1 MDKSKIYVIAEIGNN
16 HQGSVKHALELM
28 KEAKNAGANAVK
40 TQKRDNKSL
49 YTKSFFNQLY
59 DNPNSFG
66 LSYGEHRE
74 KLELKKND
82 YKELIDYSKE
92 LEIDF
97 FATPFDIKSLE
108 FLEQFDL
115 PSYKIASA
123 DITNTVLQTEIAK
136 TKKEIFLST
145 GGGTLEDVKRAKEN
159 IFKYNEKLSILQ
171 CTASYPANLEHMN
184 LNVISTYAKNF
195 PGIRLGLSDHEN
207 GIDAGPIAYMLGAR
221 VFEKHFTL
229 NRSNKGTDNAFS
241 LEPTGLEKFIRNI
254 KRVDI
259 MLGSYE
265 KKQLD
270 TEKKPLIKMR
280 KSPVLTNNKKK
291 GEIIN
296 NEDVTL
302 KSPGLGMHSYEIEKI
317 IGKKINK
324 DLKVDD
330 YIKFEDLIWLKK

>member
-16 HQGSVKHALELM
+16 HQGSVKHALELI
-28 KEAKNAGANAVK
+28 KEAKNAGADAVK
-40 TQKRDNKSL
+40 TQKRNNKSL
-49 YTKSFFNQLY
+49 YTKSFFNQIY

-66 LSYGEHRE
+66 SSYGEHRE

-92 LEIDF
+92 LKIDF
-97 FATPFDIKSLE
+97 FATPFDLKSLE

-115 PSYKIASA
+115 PFYKIASA
-123 DITNTVLQTEIAK
+123 DITNTILQAEIAK

-171 CTASYPANLEHMN
+171 CTASYPAKLEDMN
-184 LNVISTYAKNF
+184 LRVITTYAKNF

-207 GIDAGPIAYMLGAR
+207 GIDAGPIAFMLGAR

-229 NRSNKGTDNAFS
+229 NRANKGTDNAFS
-241 LEPTGLEKFIRNI
+241 LEPTGLSKFVRNL
-254 KRVDI
+254 KRIEI
-259 MLGSYE
+259 MLGSEE

-270 TEKKPLIKMR
+270 IETKPLIKMR
-280 KSPVLTNNKKK
+280 KSPVLIKNKKK
-291 GEIIN
+291 GECIN
-296 NEDVTL
+296 IEDITL
-302 KSPGLGMHSYEIEKI
+302 KSPGLGIHPYEIEKI
-317 IGKKINK
+317 IGKKINR
-324 DLKVDD
+324 DLNIDD
-330 YIKFEDLIWLKK
+330 YIKFEDII